1 MSDLVSGEE
10 RMQRNSAPISQLS
23 NDSTDQIW
31 HRPAGGFVSGAL
43 RRQDD
48 LDVAMLRLHSLSEQS
63 IPI

>member
-1 MSDLVSGEE
+1 
-10 RMQRNSAPISQLS
+10 LS

-31 HRPAGGFVSGAL
+31 RRPPGGFVSGAL